1 MGIYFP
7 NAHLQFY
14 SNNFGWL
21 LLSLPFLRLQQPLC
35 IYSREHNV
43 TFVFSR
49 TWPRRLCSC
58 KWIQVLRP
66 TARSGWDTSG
76 SGSLHARSP
85 EPQRLCSRAKQTC
98 AAPPCIPPPT
108 SVLST
113 LKAFSFLELPFS
125 LILCITFSDF
135 YGES

>member
-66 TARSGWDTSG
+66 TARSGWDTNG

-85 EPQRLCSRAKQTC
+85 ELSASLQQSKANLRCPTLHPSSHLCAQHSYGIFFSRIA
-98 AAPPCIPPPT
+98 
-108 SVLST
+108 L
-113 LKAFSFLELPFS
+113 LF
-125 LILCITFSDF
+125 DF
-135 YGES
+135 VYYLQ